1 MLATAEVVYAKIED
15 TLNRALALVGRVDE
29 LYRLGGDQVRRL
41 ANQCFL
47 DKLLISVDE
56 DTAQVTGATLHEPW
70 GTLLAHDFE
79 RCMARNAANPGQDL
93 SGRGSQ

>member
-1 MLATAEVVYAKIED
+1 MLATAEVVYAKIEY

-56 DTAQVTGATLHEPW
+56 DTPGNRSDAPRAMGHP
-70 GTLLAHDFE
+70 
-79 RCMARNAANPGQDL
+79 ARP
-93 SGRGSQ
+93 